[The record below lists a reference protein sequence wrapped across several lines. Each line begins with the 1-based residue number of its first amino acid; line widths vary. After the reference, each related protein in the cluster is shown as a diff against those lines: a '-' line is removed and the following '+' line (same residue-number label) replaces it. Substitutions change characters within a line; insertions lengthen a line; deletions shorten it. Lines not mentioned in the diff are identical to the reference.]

1 MRLLGGGHLPFK
13 VLVKRVYRQFV
24 DHGVS
29 DTAATLSYYFIF
41 SLFPFLFFL
50 ATLTAYLPLKGTV
63 DSLIERIRPVLPS
76 EAVDLIHQHLTELIA
91 QPRPRFVTISLLFTL
106 YSASR
111 GIDAVRK
118 GLNLAYD
125 VNERRRWWRTE
136 LMAFGATIGG
146 ALLLLIGVA
155 ALVAGGDA
163 GDWIAQ
169 HLGIESEYLFVWR
182 WARWPVTTAA
192 VMLCAA
198 LSYYFLPNV
207 KTKFK
212 YITPGSVLGT
222 LSWLGASYGFSVYVG
237 HFGRYNVT
245 YGSIGGVIILM
256 TWFFMSGFIFLMGG
270 EINAILEHASASG
283 KAPGAHAEGEA
294 APPPEQ
300 RPSAM
305 PVAAAASAKAAEH
318 AKSGDSAAASTDP
331 H

>member
-1 MRLLGGGHLPFK
+1 VRLLGGGDLPFK
-13 VLVKRVYRQFV
+13 VFVQRVYRNFV
-24 DHGVS
+24 DHSVT

-63 DSLIERIRPVLPS
+63 DMLIDRVRPVLPS
-76 EAVDLIHQHLTELIA
+76 EAVDLIHHHLTALIA
-91 QPRPRFVTISLLFTL
+91 QPRPRLITISLLFTL

-125 VNERRRWWRTE
+125 VTEKRPWWITE

-146 ALLLLIGVA
+146 ALLLLFGVA
-155 ALVAGGDA
+155 GLVAGGDA
-163 GDWIAQ
+163 GSWIAR
-169 HLGIESEYLFVWR
+169 HMGLEMEYLFVWR
-182 WARWPVTTAA
+182 WARWPVTASA

-198 LSYYFLPNV
+198 MSYYFLPNV
-207 KTKFK
+207 QQKFK

-256 TWFFMSGFIFLMGG
+256 TWFFISGFIFLMGG
-270 EINAILEHASASG
+270 EINAILEQASPEG
-283 KAPGAHAEGEA
+283 KRAGARAEGQR
-294 APPPEQ
+294 PPPPRE

-305 PVAAAASAKAAEH
+305 PAGAAAHASVAER
-318 AKSGDSAAASTDP
+318 SPGGVQQDSTHP
-331 H
+331 

>member
-1 MRLLGGGHLPFK
+1 MRLLGGGELPFK
-13 VLVKRVYRQFV
+13 VFLKRVYRNFV
-24 DHGVS
+24 DHSVS

-50 ATLTAYLPLKGTV
+50 ATLAAYLPLKGSV
-63 DSLIERIRPVLPS
+63 DQLIERIRPVLPS
-76 EAVDLIHQHLTELIA
+76 EMVDLIRHHMTALIA
-91 QPRPRFVTISLLFTL
+91 QPRPRLVTISLLFTL

-125 VNERRRWWRTE
+125 VTEKRAWWITE
-136 LMAFGATIGG
+136 SIAFGATIGG
-146 ALLLLIGVA
+146 ALLLLFGVA
-155 ALVAGGDA
+155 GLVAGGDA
-163 GDWIAQ
+163 GSWIAR
-169 HLGIESEYLFVWR
+169 HLGLEMEYLFVWR
-182 WARWPVTTAA
+182 WARWPVTAAA

-198 LSYYFLPNV
+198 MSYYFLPNV
-207 KTKFK
+207 EQKFK

-237 HFGRYNVT
+237 HFGKYNVT

-256 TWFFMSGFIFLMGG
+256 TWFFISGFIFLMGG

-294 APPPEQ
+294 PPPPEE

-305 PVAAAASAKAAEH
+305 PVGAAASAEAAER
-318 AKSGDSAAASTDP
+318 ANGNVPASTDGR
-331 H
+331 